1 LDKSKYT
8 QKKEKT
14 LPLNFKKSCLA
25 AAAVGQP
32 VLLHWDKA
40 KKRREISEHL
50 PLKKSSKIPSNA
62 HQYAEKSV
70 PARPT

>member
-40 KKRREISEHL
+40 KKKKRDFRTSPPKKI
-50 PLKKSSKIPSNA
+50 LKNS
-62 HQYAEKSV
+62 Q
-70 PARPT
+70 